1 MGDKRRKQLGDLG
14 ERLAAGKLAELGY
27 RLIETNW
34 RCEIGELDAVAWH
47 EKCLVFI
54 EVRTRKGN
62 GAGSPEESLT
72 PIKQQRLLRL
82 VEAYLEVHTE
92 YWDARGQW
100 PPCRIDLVA
109 IEFDLGGRLT
119 RLQVRQNVVEGS

>member
-1 MGDKRRKQLGDLG
+1 MSDKRRKRLGDLG

-27 RLIETNW
+27 NLIETNW

-54 EVRTRKGN
+54 EVRTRRGN

-72 PIKQQRLLRL
+72 STKQQRLQRL

-92 YWDARGQW
+92 FWDVRGQW
-100 PPCRIDLVA
+100 
-109 IEFDLGGRLT
+109 
-119 RLQVRQNVVEGS
+119 